1 MGRRILSPIAF
12 SIRWKR
18 DRLGSGEDRRGW
30 SQVVEQ
36 PTRKPGPSPRSA
48 NWGCR
53 ILAGVRS
60 EMDRTRRF
68 TSKPKT
74 RDHDQSLFA
83 PARRPEARQVR
94 DDSPAQQR
102 PKWVSAVKSP
112 LRGGAAF
119 LIAAGTAPPSPRCVD
134 STATVA
140 VPETTPRSP
149 WLVDPIREHC
159 RRFWRINGLR
169 RGTIDDV
176 PSV

>member
-1 MGRRILSPIAF
+1 MPQFL
-12 SIRWKR
+12 
-18 DRLGSGEDRRGW
+18 RLGGTLRECAARYRRFCR
-30 SQVVEQ
+30 SYR

-60 EMDRTRRF
+60 EMDRKRRF

-74 RDHDQSLFA
+74 RDHDQSLFT

-112 LRGGAAF
+112 LRGGAPSAVADG
-119 LIAAGTAPPSPRCVD
+119 LIAAGTAPPSPRCFD
-134 STATVA
+134 SAATVA

-176 PSV
+176 PLA

>member
-1 MGRRILSPIAF
+1 MILGFFVVLRGSVGDSSADWSRRIFPASPSD
-12 SIRWKR
+12 SI
-18 DRLGSGEDRRGW
+18 L
-30 SQVVEQ
+30 VEP
-36 PTRKPGPSPRSA
+36 PT
-48 NWGCR
+48 
-53 ILAGVRS
+53 L
-60 EMDRTRRF
+60 
-68 TSKPKT
+68 
-74 RDHDQSLFA
+74 
-83 PARRPEARQVR
+83 

-119 LIAAGTAPPSPRCVD
+119 LIAAGTAPPSPRCFD
-134 STATVA
+134 SAATVA

-176 PSV
+176 PLA

>member
-1 MGRRILSPIAF
+1 MNAIRKHVIGTITHCSADKTAQTSIGMPMRRFCRS
-12 SIRWKR
+12 
-18 DRLGSGEDRRGW
+18 DR
-30 SQVVEQ
+30 

-60 EMDRTRRF
+60 EMDRKRRF

-74 RDHDQSLFA
+74 RDHDQSLFT

-112 LRGGAAF
+112 LRGGA
-119 LIAAGTAPPSPRCVD
+119 PS
-134 STATVA
+134 TVVAA
-140 VPETTPRSP
+140 VPETTFRSP

-159 RRFWRINGLR
+159 RRFWCINGLR

-176 PSV
+176 PLG